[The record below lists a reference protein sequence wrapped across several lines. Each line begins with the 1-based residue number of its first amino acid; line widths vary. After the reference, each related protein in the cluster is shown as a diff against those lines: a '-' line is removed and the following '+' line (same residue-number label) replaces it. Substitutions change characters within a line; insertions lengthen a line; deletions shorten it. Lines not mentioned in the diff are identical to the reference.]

1 MKLNKVRFG
10 DYIKIIKDKCNIS
23 NLTPN
28 DVSGINREKEFF
40 EPSKQVSNDTSNYK
54 IVPPNCFAC
63 NIMHVGRDIV
73 LPIALNTTNKNKIVS
88 PAYTVFEWTGES
100 VILKEYLF
108 IMLKSHEMDRYF
120 WFHCDSSV
128 RDGMDWD
135 AFCDI
140 ELDVP
145 SIDIQ
150 KKYIAIYEAMLVNLH
165 SYQKGLDD
173 LKLTL
178 EILFD
183 KNKSINKT
191 PLKNIF
197 KINNRNNEGFKVNYT
212 CLRGINEN
220 CELGATRDSVK
231 PNQVDKYRLIPVG
244 SFAINFMCLGNF
256 GKFYLAYNDTSTDVI
271 VSPACNGFDL
281 LSNEVDPYYLVAYL
295 RRTEFQRR
303 CVFCGAG
310 NTRGGINFDD
320 FAALEIGLPSKTIQ
334 ESIGKIYRLYDSRR
348 KNAEFLKNKIT
359 TLCPIL
365 IRGSI
370 LEAEGDN

>member
-1 MKLNKVRFG
+1 MKLNRLG
-10 DYIKIIKDKCNIS
+10 DYIELIDVRNSDLIFDASSLRGISINKILTSTKANID
-23 NLTPN
+23 NLNLKP
-28 DVSGINREKEFF
+28 
-40 EPSKQVSNDTSNYK
+40 YK
-54 IVPPNCFAC
+54 IVKHNWFTYCTVTSR
-63 NIMHVGRDIV
+63 NG
-73 LPIALNTTNKNKIVS
+73 NKISLAYNDGNDCIVS
-88 PAYTVFEWTGES
+88 SINPVFKIKDES
-100 VILKEYLF
+100 KLLPRYLMMF
-108 IMLKSHEMDRYF
+108 FNRPEFDRYARF
-120 WFHCDSSV
+120 NSWGSARETFTWEDLCNT
-128 RDGMDWD
+128 ML
-135 AFCDI
+135 CIPKI
-140 ELDVP
+140 E
-145 SIDIQ
+145 IQ
-150 KKYIAIYEAMLVNLH
+150 RKYVAIYEAMLANLH

-191 PLKNIF
+191 PLKNIL

-244 SFAINFMCLGNF
+244 SFTINFMCLGNF

-320 FAALEIGLPSKTIQ
+320 FAALEIGLPIKTIQ